1 MTIRKIIVLIKTSRS
16 NKDIFLIFY
25 LIIVT
30 LLNFSAQVIVELF
43 SV

>member
-1 MTIRKIIVLIKTSRS
+1 VTIRKIIVLIKTSRS